1 MAISERIKAEAKRTI
16 DGMQRFYDKYSD
28 DIDDAEELEHRIA
41 RVEASMEGCNGLSQD
56 DKIQKTAEN
65 VFELTCA
72 QERSYDS
79 LRRELKLNRDEYR
92 REFAEIK
99 RLSSEDFKTL
109 QKELREGLGSVMK
122 KIEDSG
128 CDCSANSSSHASGSA
143 SDKTAHSMM
152 FKVIADHPILA
163 FTAFMFLILL
173 VFISG
178 HFEMLAKLL
187 GTSA

>member
-1 MAISERIKAEAKRTI
+1 MAISERITAEARRTI
-16 DGMQRFYDKYSD
+16 DGMQKFYERFSD

-79 LRRELKLNRDEYR
+79 LRRELKLTRDEYR
-92 REFAEIK
+92 KEFAEIK
-99 RLSSEDFKTL
+99 NINAQEFDD
-109 QKELREGLGSVMK
+109 LREDIKTGMASLMK

-128 CDCSANSSSHASGSA
+128 CDCSYPAKKQGQSSGSKLDFLA
-143 SDKTAHSMM
+143 RLIS
-152 FKVIADHPILA
+152 DHPLMSFGTFI
-163 FTAFMFLILL
+163 FFLIL

-178 HFEMLAKLL
+178 HFDILAKAF
-187 GTSA
+187 GAAN